1 MMSIESYKVIRSLGA
16 MSQEEVKSTTAEV
29 EEESSVELDDS
40 ELEEVAGGVTQPE
53 TLQAEEDEE
62 SPYHDSKR

>member
-1 MMSIESYKVIRSLGA
+1 